1 MPQVVERL
9 IFLIRRFE
17 EALLVLLLTSM
28 ISVAAAQVILRN
40 FFDSGLYW
48 GDAAVRVIVLW
59 VAILGAMVA
68 SRADEHIRIDIASR
82 FLPVQWQKY
91 TSRVVS
97 LFTCLVLALFTWY
110 SYDFVRFE
118 YEDGTIAFASVPAW
132 VCEMIMPLGAGV
144 MSLRYALLT
153 LRPAVRRQS

>member
-1 MPQVVERL
+1 MLQVVERL
-9 IFLIRRFE
+9 IFLIRRCE

-82 FLPVQWQKY
+82 FLPPQLLKY
-91 TSRVVS
+91 TGRLVY
-97 LFTCLVLALFTWY
+97 LFTCIVLALFTWY

-144 MSLRYALLT
+144 MCLRYALLT
-153 LRPAVRRQS
+153 LHPIVRREP